1 MFGQRF
7 KHSIRYQFIWEISL
21 ILLAGTCVL
30 STVVAFNE
38 GMMLKRSL
46 ATKGR
51 SFASYIAKLSQ
62 DPLIMRDQIQLDSI
76 VNQANKD
83 EDILYAVVRDRVG
96 KPVTSQYASINYPS
110 PRLRHILTGMP
121 KESELQDLIDAVKEG
136 EPSQE
141 VVVPILTGTDTL
153 GTVTVCLSEH
163 GIRNQIIRTV
173 GFVLVLNFLVALILG
188 IVLFIAS
195 RKTILDPITEL
206 SHAADRLAKGDLST
220 RIAIEATGEIRML
233 VDGFN
238 RMAEDLE
245 RTTVS
250 REYVGNIIRSMND
263 VLIVVSPEGS
273 ILNVNGAACR
283 LLGYEEADLVGRPIA
298 MILGGRRRS
307 EKLDWDTL
315 SGACTDEKVCLT
327 RDGRAIPVSF
337 STAVMSDGDG
347 KPLGLIC
354 VGQDITERKRAEEQ
368 IARMAYYDGLTNLP
382 NRKLFQDRL
391 DMAIHQALRHDHL
404 LALLFL
410 DLDDFKRINDIFGHS
425 VGDLL
430 LQEVG
435 ERLKLSVRKG
445 DSLSRYGA
453 EDDPNFTVAR
463 FGGDEFGIILP
474 EILNAEDAAKV
485 AGRILARMAKPF
497 HLEGREVFIGASIGI
512 TICPFDGSDSDTI
525 LKNADSAMYHAKG
538 QMKNNF
544 QFYKQSMNEAAI
556 RKLSLEN
563 SLRRAL
569 ERNEFVL
576 HYQPQMD
583 LRTGQIVGMESLIRW
598 NHPVRGMI
606 SPAEFIPLAEETG
619 QILPIGRWALRT
631 ACMQAKTW
639 QKAGLKRLHISVNL
653 SAQQFKHQ
661 SIREDIT
668 SALVDSGLD
677 PQYLVLEITE
687 SILMQNTD
695 ATVAILRE
703 LSDMGLRIAMDDF
716 GTGYSSLGYLRRLP
730 LHLLKIDRSFI
741 RDVDTNPDD
750 AAIARAIVAMAHSLK
765 LTVLA
770 EGVETQE
777 QMIFLRGLQCDGM
790 QGFLLSRPVP
800 ATEASRFMTPRQD
813 PTGENDG
820 PQHQVGP
827 AAAERPE
834 GAPDPA

>member
-1 MFGQRF
+1 
-7 KHSIRYQFIWEISL
+7 
-21 ILLAGTCVL
+21 
-30 STVVAFNE
+30 
-38 GMMLKRSL
+38 
-46 ATKGR
+46 
-51 SFASYIAKLSQ
+51 
-62 DPLIMRDQIQLDSI
+62 
-76 VNQANKD
+76 
-83 EDILYAVVRDRVG
+83 
-96 KPVTSQYASINYPS
+96 
-110 PRLRHILTGMP
+110 
-121 KESELQDLIDAVKEG
+121 
-136 EPSQE
+136 
-141 VVVPILTGTDTL
+141 
-153 GTVTVCLSEH
+153 
-163 GIRNQIIRTV
+163 
-173 GFVLVLNFLVALILG
+173 
-188 IVLFIAS
+188 
-195 RKTILDPITEL
+195 
-206 SHAADRLAKGDLST
+206 
-220 RIAIEATGEIRML
+220 
-233 VDGFN
+233 
-238 RMAEDLE
+238 
-245 RTTVS
+245 
-250 REYVGNIIRSMND
+250 MN
-263 VLIVVSPEGS
+263 
-273 ILNVNGAACR
+273 
-283 LLGYEEADLVGRPIA
+283 
-298 MILGGRRRS
+298 
-307 EKLDWDTL
+307 
-315 SGACTDEKVCLT
+315 
-327 RDGRAIPVSF
+327 
-337 STAVMSDGDG
+337 DGDG
-347 KPLGLIC
+347 DPLGLIC
-354 VGQDITERKRAEEQ
+354 VGQDITDRKRAEEQ

-430 LQEVG
+430 LQGVG

-463 FGGDEFGIILP
+463 FGGDEFAIILP
-474 EILNAEDAAKV
+474 RSSTPRTPRRWPGGSSGGWQSPSTWK
-485 AGRILARMAKPF
+485 AGRSSS
-497 HLEGREVFIGASIGI
+497 GRASGI
-512 TICPFDGSDSDTI
+512 TICPFDGTDGDTM

-544 QFYKQSMNEAAI
+544 QFYKQSMNEAAV

-576 HYQPQMD
+576 HYQPQLD
-583 LRTGQIVGMESLIRW
+583 LRTGGIVGMESLIRW

-606 SPAEFIPLAEETG
+606 SPAEFVPLAEETG
-619 QILPIGRWALRT
+619 LILPIGRWALRT
-631 ACMQAKTW
+631 ACMQAKAW
-639 QKAGLKRLHISVNL
+639 QQAGLKRLHISVNL

-668 SALVDSGLD
+668 SALVDSELD

-716 GTGYSSLGYLRRLP
+716 GTGYSSLSYLRRLP

-750 AAIARAIVAMAHSLK
+750 AAIAKAIVAMAHSLK

-777 QMIFLRGLQCDGM
+777 QMIFLRNLQCDGM

-800 ATEASRFMTPRQD
+800 ADEASRFMKPRPDLFGQD
-813 PTGENDG
+813 DG
-820 PQHQVGP
+820 PQHQAG
-827 AAAERPE
+827 ADAAERPE
-834 GAPDPA
+834 GTPDPA